1 MIVGVSGSDRFPSL
15 SWETGHKMVIAVI
28 SVCCSADIAM
38 HDVAEFVVLSVT
50 WMYCGET
57 AGHLLSMAYG
67 PTLWSRPM
75 GLYEPC
81 PLLEWNG
88 QGSETPTNWGA
99 LIQHVMLA

>member
-1 MIVGVSGSDRFPSL
+1 M
-15 SWETGHKMVIAVI
+15 
-28 SVCCSADIAM
+28 
-38 HDVAEFVVLSVT
+38 DVH
-50 WMYCGET
+50 GET